1 MKYNKGKPEL
11 QNSGNKN
18 HKHGTMNLKTGNKN
32 YKTGNLSYKSGDKNY
47 RTTVDTRI
55 KILTDFLRMPK
66 KIIVNIKFTV
76 TYIFSN
82 LFFIT

>member
-66 KIIVNIKFTV
+66 KILNCKYQVHSDI
-76 TYIFSN
+76 Y
-82 LFFIT
+82 FFLIYFL

>member
-55 KILTDFLRMPK
+55 KILTDFLRMTK

>member
-47 RTTVDTRI
+47 RTRY
-55 KILTDFLRMPK
+55 KNTDFNRF
-66 KIIVNIKFTV
+66 FTNAEENHCKYQV
-76 TYIFSN
+76 HSDIY
-82 LFFIT
+82 FF